1 MHAEKAR
8 LVRERGGVKR
18 SPLARRTS
26 LARKPKAKG
35 NRYEKQVRDILRDA
49 GWTSAKRNL
58 QSGGQGG
65 GDLIEGIPGYSIECK
80 AQESLNI
87 WKALEQS
94 EAAAK
99 ATDTPIVIFKRNGTR
114 SYVAMPLDDFIPLVQ
129 ASEL

>member
-1 MHAEKAR
+1 M
-8 LVRERGGVKR
+8 KR

-35 NRYEKQVRDILRDA
+35 NRYELRIRERLREA
-49 GWTSAKRNL
+49 GWGSSKRNL

-65 GDLIEGIPGYSIECK
+65 GDVIEAIPGYSIECK
-80 AQESLNI
+80 NVESLNI

-94 EAAAK
+94 EAAGSP
-99 ATDTPIVIFKRNGTR
+99 TDTPIVIFKRNGTR
-114 SYVAMPLDDFIPLVQ
+114 DYVALPLDDFIPLVQ